1 MADNESIPPP
11 PVENQFPTHP
21 NARLL
26 NPEDGTEVFGIVPP
40 LKLNSI
46 TTERAPIY
54 LYVGRHIGP
63 NRGGGAAHIWA
74 EHSKDMNSF
83 GFNELKYVPDYVKC
97 IIRRGTDL
105 HYEAGRMRGNERTSA
120 VRARAGTAILEY
132 VQHHFDGEA
141 RPYWRVITAFHGSNR
156 HGRAVGRIE

>member
-11 PVENQFPTHP
+11 VKREFPTHQKI
-21 NARLL
+21 RLL
-26 NPEDGTEVFGIVPP
+26 NPEDGTEVFGVVPP
-40 LKLNSI
+40 LKLDSI
-46 TTERAPIY
+46 ITERAPIY

-63 NRGGGAAHIWA
+63 NRGGGAVHIWE
-74 EHSKDMNSF
+74 EHSKDMKSL
-83 GFNELKYVPDYVKC
+83 GFDKIEDVSAYVKR
-97 IIRRGTDL
+97 IIRSGTDL

-132 VQHHFDGEA
+132 VQHQVDGEA
-141 RPYWRVITAFHGSNR
+141 QPYWRVITAFSGSNR